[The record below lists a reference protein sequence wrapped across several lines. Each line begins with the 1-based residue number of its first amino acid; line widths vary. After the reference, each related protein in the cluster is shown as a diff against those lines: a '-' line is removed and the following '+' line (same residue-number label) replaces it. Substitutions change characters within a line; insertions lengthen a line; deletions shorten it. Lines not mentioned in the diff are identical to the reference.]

1 MAHGIE
7 QKNMENKMGKD
18 REEGREKEEEEKFQY
33 RFNSVR

>member
-7 QKNMENKMGKD
+7 QKNMENKRGKD
-18 REEGREKEEEEKFQY
+18 GEEGREKEEEEKFQY